1 VGEGWGEVGIREIPR
16 QFVRT
21 IMSHNAV
28 VELVDLLG
36 MAGGGTSTSRAFG
49 LLPDAPWSKAY
60 PLLDSAKLN

>member
-1 VGEGWGEVGIREIPR
+1 
-16 QFVRT
+16 
-21 IMSHNAV
+21 MSHNAV